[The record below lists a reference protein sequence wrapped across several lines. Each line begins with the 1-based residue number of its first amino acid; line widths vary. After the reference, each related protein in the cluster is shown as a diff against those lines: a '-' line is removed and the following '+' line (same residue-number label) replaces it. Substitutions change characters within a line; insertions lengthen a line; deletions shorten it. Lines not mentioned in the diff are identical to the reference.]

1 MKILVLGANGQLGQ
15 SFAAVSAEFNQFEFY
30 FAGREL
36 DITELGLVADYLAN
50 HPVDVVINCAAYTAV
65 DKAESEPQL
74 ADLVNHVA
82 VRTLAELVKHQGGFL
97 IHFSTDYVFDGAK
110 KQPYLET
117 DQTDPLN
124 TYGQSKL
131 KGERA
136 LFAVN
141 PQGLL
146 VRSSWLFSPF
156 GHNFL
161 NTMLRLGRVQKQV
174 RVVADQVG
182 SPTSALDLA
191 RAVLQVLSWR
201 QQHERDPHWQVM
213 QLVHFV
219 NQGQSSWAEFAKEI
233 MSVARLDCE
242 VEPITSAAYGAMAK
256 RPAYS
261 VLDTHKIQAWLT
273 QPIRTWQDALVELAG
288 DPSRRSG

>member
-1 MKILVLGANGQLGQ
+1 MNILVLGANGQLGR
-15 SFAAVSAEFNQFEFY
+15 SFAAVSAEFNQFKFY

-36 DITELGLVADYLAN
+36 DITQPGLVADYLAN
-50 HPVDVVINCAAYTAV
+50 HPIDVVINCAAYTAV

-74 ADLVNHVA
+74 AGLVNHVA

-97 IHFSTDYVFDGAK
+97 IHFSTDYVFGGAK
-110 KQPYLET
+110 NQPYLET
-117 DQTDPLN
+117 DQTNPLN
-124 TYGQSKL
+124 TYAQSKL
-131 KGERA
+131 KGEQA

-141 PQGLL
+141 PPGLV

-161 NTMLRLGRVQKQV
+161 NTMLRLGRAQKQL
-174 RVVADQVG
+174 RVVTDQVG

-201 QQHERDPHWQVM
+201 QLHEREPRWQFM
-213 QLVHFV
+213 QMVHFA
-219 NQGQSSWAEFAKEI
+219 NQGQASWAQFAEEI
-233 MSVARLDCE
+233 MSVAKLDCE
-242 VEPITSAAYGAMAK
+242 VEPITSAEYGAMVK

-261 VLDTHKIQAWLT
+261 VLDTHKIQAWLPN
-273 QPIRTWQDALVELAG
+273 PIRSWRHALSELAG
-288 DPSRRSG
+288 DPSRCSG